1 MLYEE
6 FLIGTE
12 APDNAH
18 TYAEYKRIEAIY
30 NNDNRMEKQDAYNMY
45 QKPDKLTEDLL
56 LEISRLK
63 EKNADLSWKLKKA
76 ENQIKELKRYEWRYK
91 QLMEEAENLKKMF
104 TKFSDDFYYHLED
117 KMGIF

>member
-30 NNDNRMEKQDAYNMY
+30 NNDNRMEKQDAYAMY

-76 ENQIKELKRYEWRYK
+76 EKQIEELEQIKFYYES
-91 QLMEEAENLKKMF
+91 LKKESKNLQEMF
-104 TKFSDDFYYHLED
+104 TRFSDDFYYHLED

>member
-18 TYAEYKRIEAIY
+18 TYAEYKRIEVIY
-30 NNDNRMEKQDAYNMY
+30 NNDNTMEKQDAYAMY

-56 LEISRLK
+56 MEISSLK
-63 EKNADLSWKLKKA
+63 EKNANLSWKLKRA
-76 ENQIKELKRYEWRYK
+76 ESKIEELEKIKFRYK
-91 QLMEEAENLKKMF
+91 SLMEESKNLQKMF